1 MGARAF
7 VGADVAEGAHVTRFA
22 GAERGSRVLQFVLNL
37 RCGRVRATEDA
48 LGDPFRLLER
58 RHGLAEI
65 VERGAGVAVERLR
78 VASQLRTSDAT
89 LDDHRE
95 AVTTLEE
102 TERTARQVFGSAH
115 PMTKA
120 IKEHLRVEHL
130 RVTQAALRARSAAP

>member
-1 MGARAF
+1 MVLLTLHARP
-7 VGADVAEGAHVTRFA
+7 
-22 GAERGSRVLQFVLNL
+22 L
-37 RCGRVRATEDA
+37 
-48 LGDPFRLLER
+48 
-58 RHGLAEI
+58 
-65 VERGAGVAVERLR
+65 
-78 VASQLRTSDAT
+78 ASQLRTSDAT